1 MSENHGPQEDKN
13 AHTFEVN
20 ERAHVEIRGM
30 TEVISFDEAAVS
42 LKTVC
47 GEMTVEGEGLHIGV
61 LDTERGL
68 VALEGTSIDGIFY
81 LRADG
86 GEKKGLFGR
95 WRRT

>member
-1 MSENHGPQEDKN
+1 MNESRGAVMATSHDISVKNRTKMSITG
-13 AHTFEVN
+13 V
-20 ERAHVEIRGM
+20 V
-30 TEVISFDEAAVS
+30 EVISFDEAAVS
-42 LKTVC
+42 LKTIC